1 MAKKLDIWGNES
13 TMNLENILLVNI
25 QSSPYFKDLYR
36 LKTYHEVVDE
46 IYNEVQVLVIR
57 GTIRVLVVEFIVSCF

>member
-46 IYNEVQVLVIR
+46 IYNEVQVL
-57 GTIRVLVVEFIVSCF
+57 GE